1 MADRLRQARPQRHNL
16 GMARPTILADEN
28 IPYAREAFGTL
39 GEVRLKHGRRIARAD
54 LADVDLLVV
63 RSITRVDAA
72 LVEGSRVRFVG
83 TATSGADHLAT
94 PDLDRLG
101 IAWYAAL
108 GCNAN
113 AVAEYMTAAWLTLAQ
128 RRGETLAGR
137 RVGVVGVGHVGS
149 LVVEKARALGMEPVL
164 NDPPKARETGSGRY
178 RPLDA
183 LLDCDIVTCHTPLT
197 VDGPDPTFRL
207 IGDAFFSHLKAG
219 AWFCNAGRGEVV
231 AEAALRR
238 ALDHKGLGAVVLDV
252 WDHEPGIDG
261 RLLARVDI
269 GTPHIAGYSLE
280 GKLNGTDLVYRA
292 ACRFLGVEPIWSA
305 AAAAPPR
312 PEGLPLRG
320 FSRGDADLQRL
331 DREGVSALANAV
343 AAVYPVLRDDEV
355 LRRTAGMDAAERG
368 RAFDLLRKTYP
379 TRREFSLPP
388 GHLLP

>member
-1 MADRLRQARPQRHNL
+1 
-16 GMARPTILADEN
+16 MARPTILADEN
-28 IPYAREAFGTL
+28 IPYARDAFGTL
-39 GEVRLKHGRRIARAD
+39 GDVRLKHGRQISRAD

-63 RSITRVDAA
+63 RSITRVDEA
-72 LVEGSRVRFVG
+72 LVAGSRVRFVG
-83 TATSGADHLAT
+83 TATSGADHLAP
-94 PDLDRLG
+94 PDLERLG
-101 IAWYAAL
+101 ITLCVAR

-149 LVVEKARALGMEPVL
+149 LVVEKALALGMEPVL
-164 NDPPKARETGSGRY
+164 NDPPKARETGSRIY
-178 RPLDA
+178 RPLDD
-183 LLDCDIVTCHTPLT
+183 LLDCDIVTLHTPLT
-197 VDGPDPTFRL
+197 LDGPDPTDGL
-207 IGDAFFSHLKAG
+207 IGEAFFSRLKPG
-219 AWFCNAGRGEVV
+219 AWLCSAGRGEVV
-231 AEAALRR
+231 DEAALHR
-238 ALDHKGLGAVVLDV
+238 ALDLKRLGAVALDV

-280 GKLNGTDLVYRA
+280 GKLNGTDVVYRA

-320 FSRGDADLQRL
+320 FSRGDNVLQHL
-331 DREGVSALANAV
+331 DREGVSALADAV
-343 AAVYPVLRDDEV
+343 AAVYPVLRDDEA

-388 GHLLP
+388 DRLLP